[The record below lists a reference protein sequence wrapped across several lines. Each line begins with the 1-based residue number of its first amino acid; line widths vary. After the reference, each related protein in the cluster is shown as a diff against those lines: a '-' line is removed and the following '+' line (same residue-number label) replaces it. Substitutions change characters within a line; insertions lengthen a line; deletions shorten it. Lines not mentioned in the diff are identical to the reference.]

1 MSTSSTFASN
11 GFASYGFPGG
21 IGSQGTVGF
30 QGSSGFSHISQLSP
44 KCDCKKDC
52 PVALFLQNKLEV
64 TTFKYLCLYY
74 NTQMLFKNL
83 SKVKEIINNNDCDDL
98 YKWILS
104 FCDSEICHVTSD
116 IINKM
121 DNAIIYD
128 IIKEI
133 PELNMQ
139 LVTYAVSYPEF
150 DTLILDLLNIEMT
163 HNINKITETLLNTK
177 NNHIMFLKTY
187 EYILINHKV
196 DIDKINIKS
205 EFINYQNISLYH
217 SFGYSLTKQNYLDII
232 NRDSRNK
239 IKLVDDKYIA
249 HFGEEELIDILMESK
264 KLDKFQNIHFKNS
277 NINQKYLNLMHIIK
291 PNKKNKKNIIKI
303 DLNDEMINLLINYN
317 SKTIKY
323 LLANIPKDKINIKLV
338 INIIKS
344 LSQFSHSSDMD
355 CTSITKFL
363 E

>member
-52 PVALFLQNKLEV
+52 PLALFLQNKLEV

-121 DNAIIYD
+121 DGLVLKNNKISSYL
-128 IIKEI
+128 IKLI
-133 PELNMQ
+133 LK
-139 LVTYAVSYPEF
+139 LHYCCEF
-150 DTLILDLLNIEMT
+150 DKL
-163 HNINKITETLLNTK
+163 
-177 NNHIMFLKTY
+177 FA
-187 EYILINHKV
+187 
-196 DIDKINIKS
+196 
-205 EFINYQNISLYH
+205 NY
-217 SFGYSLTKQNYLDII
+217 
-232 NRDSRNK
+232 
-239 IKLVDDKYIA
+239 A
-249 HFGEEELIDILMESK
+249 
-264 KLDKFQNIHFKNS
+264 
-277 NINQKYLNLMHIIK
+277 
-291 PNKKNKKNIIKI
+291 
-303 DLNDEMINLLINYN
+303 
-317 SKTIKY
+317 
-323 LLANIPKDKINIKLV
+323 
-338 INIIKS
+338 
-344 LSQFSHSSDMD
+344 FS
-355 CTSITKFL
+355 
-363 E
+363 